1 VLFMRGCLQK
11 VLSGVLLLTQAVS
24 GGDDGAAF
32 LDAET
37 TFATVCAAC
46 HGDRGQGRVDLRTPS
61 IAALPYWYVEAQL
74 GKFRRSIRGAEPGDK
89 GGALMHAVAGGLTDG
104 QIKGLAAHVGRLPR
118 NPTRDTLKGD
128 LARGEWLFT
137 EICRACHRYNASGEK
152 VFGSPP
158 LYGLQ
163 DWYMAMQLKK
173 FSEGVRGAH
182 REDVKGAKMR
192 EVAVELSDADRRAV
206 ASYVS
211 VLAARHLPER
221 QAERAE

>member
-1 VLFMRGCLQK
+1 MRGCFQK
-11 VLSGVLLLTQAVS
+11 VLSGMLLLAQSVP
-24 GGDDGAAF
+24 GGDDWAAF
-32 LDAET
+32 PDAKT

-46 HGDRGQGRVDLRTPS
+46 HGERGQGRVELKTPS

-74 GKFRRSIRGAEPGDK
+74 GKFRRSIRGAEPRDV
-89 GGALMHAVAGGLTDG
+89 GGALMHAVAGRLTDG

-163 DWYMAMQLKK
+163 DWYIAMQLKK
-173 FSEGVRGAH
+173 FREGIRGAH
-182 REDVKGAKMR
+182 REDVKGARMHR
-192 EVAVELSDADRRAV
+192 VAGELSDADRRAV

-211 VLAARHLPER
+211 VLAERHLPEG
-221 QAERAE
+221 RAGPGE